1 MTKQQLLAL
10 LREAYRAGSVDEIN
24 CDYDDCE
31 FIGEVERTN
40 RVGDLELPVLGEWV
54 SVEDGLPVGLGE
66 VQVWV
71 NGEDCFAVAWISTWS
86 TGEHEWVFQNT
97 LLDSCGDCITHWM
110 PLPQPPEGV

>member
-1 MTKQQLLAL
+1 MTKQQLLVL
-10 LREAYRAGSVDEIN
+10 LCEAVKLGGNTWQSVSEIMA
-24 CDYDDCE
+24 E
-31 FIGEVERTN
+31 IERTN
-40 RVGDLELPVLGEWV
+40 RVGDLELPVIGDWV
-54 SVEDGLPVGLGE
+54 SVKDQLPVGLGE

-86 TGEHEWVFQNT
+86 TGEHEWIFQNT